1 MKTRCALKILF
12 RIRSVFP
19 KEKSIAQSI
28 IDELEK
34 IGDDIQK
41 DIKTLAN
48 RYQKNLEDLMPKM
61 KDSKKIPVKQE
72 EKNKEDP
79 PVNKRQEK

>member
-12 RIRSVFP
+12 RIRNVFP

-28 IDELEK
+28 IEELEK

-41 DIKTLAN
+41 DIKTLAS

-61 KDSKKIPVKQE
+61 KDSKKIPVQTE
-72 EKNKEDP
+72 EKKKEEP
-79 PVNKRQEK
+79 PPQNKR

>member
-1 MKTRCALKILF
+1 M
-12 RIRSVFP
+12 FP

-61 KDSKKIPVKQE
+61 KDSKKIPVQQE
-72 EKNKEDP
+72 EKKKEEP
-79 PVNKRQEK
+79 PVNKR

>member
-61 KDSKKIPVKQE
+61 KDSKKIPVQQE
-72 EKNKEDP
+72 EKKKEDP